1 MLFLI
6 GLKFLK
12 IQEVAEF
19 ENSEESGPSARIKLV
34 FSDNPS
40 QNIWDQFANSSKVGF
55 YGIVDFVQFSSAF
68 AKFLVL

>member
-1 MLFLI
+1 MSFLI

-40 QNIWDQFANSSKVGF
+40 QNI
-55 YGIVDFVQFSSAF
+55 
-68 AKFLVL
+68 